1 MTEKAIKEK
10 VFAGCV
16 FDAKQAEKMIGK
28 TVLVSLTCMN
38 DFGDLDAFEQFS
50 GPIVR
55 IDNED
60 GLVVHRGDTGEDFSL
75 PPDLDHYQIAKSG
88 DYKLA
93 ESETV
98 INDPDYVVE
107 WDIYPPDDK

>member
-1 MTEKAIKEK
+1 MSEK

-16 FDAKQAEKMIGK
+16 FDTEQAEKMIAK

-38 DFGDLDAFEQFS
+38 DFGDLEAFEQFF

-60 GLVVHRGDTGEDFSL
+60 GLVVKRQDTGEDFSI
-75 PPDLDHYQIAKSG
+75 PPDLDHYLDAKPG
-88 DYKLA
+88 DYKLS
-93 ESETV
+93 ESDAV
-98 INDPDYVVE
+98 ITNPDYLVE
-107 WDIYPPDDK
+107 WDIYPPDKS

>member
-1 MTEKAIKEK
+1 MTEK

-16 FDAKQAEKMIGK
+16 FDPAQAEKMLGK

-50 GPIVR
+50 GEILK
-55 IDNED
+55 INHED
-60 GLVVHRGDTGEDFSL
+60 GLVVMRADTGEEFSL
-75 PPDLDHYQIAKSG
+75 PPDLDHYQQAKPG

-93 ESETV
+93 ESDTIV
-98 INDPDYVVE
+98 KNPDYLVE
-107 WDIYPPDDK
+107 WDIYPPDKQ

>member
-1 MTEKAIKEK
+1 MSEK

-16 FDAKQAEKMIGK
+16 FDASQAETMIGK

-38 DFGDLDAFEQFS
+38 DFGDLEAFEQFF
-50 GPIVR
+50 GEILR
-55 IDNED
+55 INNED
-60 GLVVHRGDTGEDFSL
+60 GLVLKRQDNDEEFSL
-75 PPDLDHYQIAKSG
+75 PPDLDHYQDAAPG

-98 INDPDYVVE
+98 VSNPDYVVE
-107 WDIYPPDDK
+107 WDIYPPDKS

>member
-1 MTEKAIKEK
+1 MSEKI
-10 VFAGCV
+10 FAGCV
-16 FDAKQAEKMIGK
+16 FDPKQAEKMLGK

-38 DFGDLDAFEQFS
+38 DFGDLEAFEQFA

-60 GLVVHRGDTGEDFSL
+60 GLVVLRGDTNEEFSI
-75 PPDLDHYQIAKSG
+75 PPDLDHYLPAKPG

-93 ESETV
+93 ESET
-98 INDPDYVVE
+98 IISNPDFLVE
-107 WDIYPPDDK
+107 WDIYPPDKS

>member
-1 MTEKAIKEK
+1 MSEK

-16 FDAKQAEKMIGK
+16 FDPEQAEKMIGK

-38 DFGDLDAFEQFS
+38 DFGDLEAFEQFF
-50 GPIVR
+50 GPILR

-60 GLVVHRGDTGEDFSL
+60 GLVVKRGDTDEEFSI
-75 PPDLDHYQIAKSG
+75 PPDLDHYQIAKPG

-93 ESETV
+93 ESDTIV
-98 INDPDYVVE
+98 SNPDFVVE
-107 WDIYPPDDK
+107 WDIYPPDKS

>member
-1 MTEKAIKEK
+1 MSEKI
-10 VFAGCV
+10 FAGCV
-16 FDAKQAEKMIGK
+16 FDSKQAETMIGK

-38 DFGDLDAFEQFS
+38 DFGDLEAFEQFH

-60 GLVVHRGDTGEDFSL
+60 GLVVHRLDTDENFSL
-75 PPDLDHYQIAKSG
+75 PPDLDHYQIAKPG

-93 ESETV
+93 EADT
-98 INDPDYVVE
+98 IIKDPDYVVE
-107 WDIYPPDDK
+107 WDIYPPDKK

>member
-1 MTEKAIKEK
+1 MSKK

-16 FDAKQAEKMIGK
+16 FDAAQAEKMVGK

-50 GPIVR
+50 GEILR
-55 IDNED
+55 ITNDD
-60 GLVVHRGDTGEDFSL
+60 GLVLMREDTSEEFNL
-75 PPDLDHYQIAKSG
+75 PPDLDHYQVAKSG

-93 ESETV
+93 ETDVV
-98 INDPDYVVE
+98 ISNPDYVVE
-107 WDIYPPDDK
+107 WDIYPPGKDDQPN